1 MKNIE
6 KIFSLFLFSHF
17 RFINT
22 PNIERVEIHMSKIDK
37 NPVTGI
43 SHIKFDGKSNLTES
57 VNARFFFIQ
66 YIKVERIGKLK
77 LYT

>member
-43 SHIKFDGKSNLTES
+43 NHINFDGKSNLSEY
-57 VNARFFFIQ
+57 VNGRFFLSNIL
-66 YIKVERIGKLK
+66 KLK
-77 LYT
+77 KLEN